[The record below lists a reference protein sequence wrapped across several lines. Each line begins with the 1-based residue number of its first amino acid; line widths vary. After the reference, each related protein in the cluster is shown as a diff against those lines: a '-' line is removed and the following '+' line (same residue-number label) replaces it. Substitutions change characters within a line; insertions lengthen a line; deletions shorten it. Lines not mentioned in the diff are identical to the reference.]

1 MLILS
6 LRMAMPELCRFHGII
21 IRMYSEDHPP
31 PHFHV
36 EYSGREAQVRI
47 EPIEIMEGRLPT
59 RIRRMVVQWA
69 SIHQSELHE
78 AWNRAQIMEPLG
90 KIDPLE

>member
-6 LRMAMPELCRFHGII
+6 LRMAIPELCRFHGII

-47 EPIEIMEGRLPT
+47 EPIHVLQGRLPP
-59 RIRRMVVQWA
+59 RIPRLIIGWA
-69 SIHQSELHE
+69 SIHQE
-78 AWNRAQIMEPLG
+78 
-90 KIDPLE
+90 